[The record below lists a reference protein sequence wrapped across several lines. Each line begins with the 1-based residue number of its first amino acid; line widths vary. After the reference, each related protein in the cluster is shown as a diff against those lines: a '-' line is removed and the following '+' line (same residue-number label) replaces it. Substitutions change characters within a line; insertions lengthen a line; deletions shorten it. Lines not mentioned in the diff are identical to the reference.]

1 MPQLLLLSGVRKDN
15 VYFLFKNI
23 LKIYF
28 LFKKFIFILLY
39 HLKISKQN

>member
-23 LKIYF
+23 LKNIFY
-28 LFKKFIFILLY
+28 LKKIIFILFY